1 MELRWSPRAIRD
13 LQQIRLYISEHDPKA
28 AQKVAKTIKHTVHLL
43 LEYPQLGVQT
53 RVEGVYEKQVPNLP
67 FLIPYRLRNDVIEI
81 LAVFDTRQIKPEGWV

>member
-28 AQKVAKTIKHTVHLL
+28 ARDVAKTIKHTVHLL

-67 FLIPYRLRNDVIEI
+67 FLIPYRIKEDVIEI
-81 LAVFDTRQIKPEGWV
+81 LAVFNTRQIKPEGWV